1 MIMSNPI
8 TVRNKKVCDKVRS
21 FQDMLS
27 KKTGKDVSIPTALNV
42 MFSDDNVFKKMNGA
56 KVEKKNRSKK
66 KYVFEM

>member
-1 MIMSNPI
+1 MSNPI

>member
-1 MIMSNPI
+1 MSNPI
-8 TVRNKKVCDKVRS
+8 TVRNKEVCDKVRS

-27 KKTGKDVSIPTALNV
+27 KKTGKDVSIPTTLNV

-56 KVEKKNRSKK
+56 KVEKKSRSKK